1 MKSKLDIFKNS
12 KLNFIELRYVQDIP
26 DCTKMHLHEELT
38 ITAIKKGSLNLIFN
52 DISLELLPNE
62 IGIINN
68 DIPHCATINKESKD
82 GYVLYLHKEY
92 LKNLNINFT
101 SSYEIIK
108 QKHIYKNFINLC
120 DCLLDKKV
128 SLIEKEEMFLSF
140 CLISFSFELNESKEN
155 NEQLESKLALNI
167 KKYLDENYLE
177 EIILDDL
184 ALKFDLSVV
193 HLIRVFKKEFGL
205 PIHSYILN
213 KKVHKA
219 KELLFSNIP
228 ISLIAQNSGFFDQSH
243 LNRSFKRIFQITP
256 KEYQKHI
263 YSKC

>member
-1 MKSKLDIFKNS
+1 MKSDIFKTS
-12 KLNFIELRYVQDIP
+12 KLNFLELRYVQNIH

-52 DISLELLPNE
+52 DSSLELLPNE

-68 DIPHCATINKESKD
+68 NIPHCATINKESKD
-82 GYVLYLHKEY
+82 GYVLYLQKEY
-92 LKNLNINFT
+92 LKNININF
-101 SSYEIIK
+101 SFSYEIIK
-108 QKHIYKNFINLC
+108 QKNIYKSFINLC
-120 DCLLDKKV
+120 DCLLDNKI
-128 SLIEKEEMFLSF
+128 SSIEKEELFLSF
-140 CLISFSFELNESKEN
+140 CLILFPFESKSN
-155 NEQLESKLALNI
+155 NEQIESTLAINI

-177 EIILDDL
+177 EFILEDL
-184 ALKFDLSVV
+184 AKKFDLSVV

-213 KKVHKA
+213 KKVHRA
-219 KELLFSNIP
+219 KELLSSNIP
-228 ISLIAQNSGFFDQSH
+228 VSLIAQNSGFFDQSH

-263 YSKC
+263 FSKC

>member
-1 MKSKLDIFKNS
+1 MKSDIFKNP
-12 KLNFIELRYVQDIP
+12 KLNFLELRYVQNIP

-52 DISLELLPNE
+52 DTFLELLPNE

-68 DIPHCATINKESKD
+68 NIPHCATINKESKD
-82 GYVLYLHKEY
+82 GYVLYLQKEY
-92 LKNLNINFT
+92 LKNININF
-101 SSYEIIK
+101 SFSYEIIK
-108 QKHIYKNFINLC
+108 QKNIYKSFINLC
-120 DCLLDKKV
+120 DCLLDNKI
-128 SLIEKEEMFLSF
+128 SLIEKEELFLSF
-140 CLISFSFELNESKEN
+140 CLILFPFESKSN
-155 NEQLESKLALNI
+155 NEQIESTLALKI

-177 EIILDDL
+177 EFILEDL
-184 ALKFDLSVV
+184 AKKFDLSVV

-213 KKVHKA
+213 KKVHRA
-219 KELLFSNIP
+219 KELLSSNIP
-228 ISLIAQNSGFFDQSH
+228 VSLIAQNSGFFDQSH

-263 YSKC
+263 FSKC

>member
-1 MKSKLDIFKNS
+1 MKSDIFKTP
-12 KLNFIELRYVQDIP
+12 KLNFLELRYVQDIP

-52 DISLELLPNE
+52 DTFLELLPNE

-68 DIPHCATINKESKD
+68 NIPHCATINKESKD
-82 GYVLYLHKEY
+82 GYVLYLKKEY
-92 LKNLNINFT
+92 LKNLDFNF
-101 SSYEIIK
+101 SSAYELIK
-108 QKHIYKNFINLC
+108 HKNIYKCFVKLC
-120 DCLLDKKV
+120 ECLLNKKI
-128 SLIEKEEMFLSF
+128 SLIEKEEELYLF
-140 CLISFSFELNESKEN
+140 CLAFFSFEQKEKNFKEES
-155 NEQLESKLALNI
+155 SLAMNI

-177 EIILDDL
+177 EFILEDL
-184 ALKFDLSVV
+184 AKKFDLSVV

-219 KELLFSNIP
+219 KELLSSNIP
-228 ISLIAQNSGFFDQSH
+228 VSLIAQNSGFFDQSH

-263 YSKC
+263 FSKC